1 MPNSK
6 SRRPRNNPRRR
17 RPPVNA
23 QTPTVVW
30 TRAEKRLIAALTT
43 PFADEARGA
52 KILDSA
58 SGDTAAFTLS
68 TEIVVTAPADGCIN
82 AALNPHFTHN
92 YLCFTHSE
100 GATPTGVNQN
110 TWYQSTALNALEG
123 NIRYVGGSIECHS
136 TVGDDDKIGRIQAGR
151 CTKVL
156 RTSSAPTYSTA
167 AELSL
172 AMVDRDGRYSASL
185 PDDGGKVRIQP
196 FGPEDRTFAP
206 IGSSPPALVDGKV
219 PNVSTY
225 PTMLITGAVS
235 GETFSFKCVLHCEY
249 FSNAPDLLTEDMSP
263 YSPRY
268 ELIVANA
275 ATNPVTASGHSFM
288 SFVKS
293 IQKATKY
300 AAEVT
305 QTALPYISTG
315 ASLASAIAGLAIV

>member
-1 MPNSK
+1 MPKSK
-6 SRRPRNNPRRR
+6 PRRPRNRKRRV
-17 RPPVNA
+17 PQQNA
-23 QTPTVVW
+23 QSPTIVW

-43 PFADEARGA
+43 PFSEEARGA

-58 SGDTAAFTLS
+58 SGDTATFTLS
-68 TEIVVTAPADGCIN
+68 TEIVVAAPADGVIN
-82 AALNPHFTHN
+82 AQLSPHWTQN

-100 GATPTGVNQN
+100 GATPASANQN
-110 TWYQSTALNALEG
+110 TWYQSTALNALNG

-136 TVGDDDKIGRIQAGR
+136 TAGDDDKVGRIQAGR
-151 CTKVL
+151 CSRVI

-172 AMVDRDGRYSASL
+172 AMIDRDGRYSASL
-185 PDDGGKVRIQP
+185 PDDGAKVRIQP
-196 FGPEDRTFAP
+196 FGPSDRDFAP
-206 IGSSPPALVDGKV
+206 IGTSPPALVDGKV
-219 PNVSTY
+219 ANVSTY
-225 PTMLITGAVS
+225 PTILITGASS
-235 GETFSFKCVLHCEY
+235 GEVFSFKCVLHCEY

-268 ELIVANA
+268 EMIVANA
-275 ATNPVTASGHSFM
+275 ATTPVTASGHSFM
-288 SFVKS
+288 SFIKS

-315 ASLASAIAGLAIV
+315 ASLASAIASMAIV